1 MMSTVSKLQ
10 YGSRFG
16 EDVAK
21 IAKSPLSVASSA
33 SEAMVATARY
43 TRWFHG
49 DDEQP
54 EPLSTSIRKFRP
66 LTPEMLAAEVA
77 AVTKDNLAILGEDA
91 SELFTA
97 RLPVGH
103 RLRKSVR
110 SSILPRV
117 PYLGACKFGEILTDR
132 SDDKL
137 GVTQIFITNFD
148 TELDTRDPA
157 NFYKPISRDFDQV
170 IFGVHMIV
178 DREGRPLGFNMDR
191 GRDGVAFRTKD
202 ITEALYQIASAST
215 GLSIQELAARARN
228 GKAGSK

>member
-1 MMSTVSKLQ
+1 MSTVSKLQ

-21 IAKSPLSVASSA
+21 IAKAPLSVASSA
-33 SEAMVATARY
+33 TEAMVASARY

-49 DDEQP
+49 EDGQP
-54 EPLSTSIRKFRP
+54 EPLSTSSRKFRP

-91 SELFTA
+91 SDLFTA
-97 RLPVGH
+97 RLPNGH
-103 RLRKSVR
+103 RLRKAIR
-110 SSILPRV
+110 SSILPRI

-157 NFYKPISRDFDQV
+157 NFYKPVSRDFDQM
-170 IFGVHMIV
+170 IFGLHMIV
-178 DREGRPLGFNMDR
+178 DRDGKPLGFNRER
-191 GRDGVAFRTKD
+191 GRDGIAFKTKD

-228 GKAGSK
+228 AKAGIK